1 MTQMCL
7 YLWYMCLSWK
17 TLDKNT
23 LRKTKTHHPIL
34 QTDTT
39 NVSFRKGSTPQ
50 NKNRSYPSGM
60 TCLKPQ
66 DAKDYIRFHQ
76 TLEYIQPPSPSTLP
90 EFSRR
95 KTARYQVVPC
105 DKGGLLK
112 TDARMDRWTVDDMCQ
127 WWVDSI
133 ESLPKNEGL
142 VPQSGGRVHIFHVF
156 VGLEKQMY

>member
-1 MTQMCL
+1 MEGRVGCRYWKVYPLPMEHRSWGRTHDPICL

-60 TCLKPQ
+60 NCLKPQ

-76 TLEYIQPPSPSTLP
+76 TLEYIQPHSSSINP
-90 EFSRR
+90 EYSRR

-105 DKGGLLK
+105 HKGRLLK
-112 TDARMDRWTVDDMCQ
+112 TDATQWTVGPLMICAND
-127 WWVDSI
+127 
-133 ESLPKNEGL
+133 G
-142 VPQSGGRVHIFHVF
+142 
-156 VGLEKQMY
+156 